1 MYFSRFQISKLQLLT
16 KPFQNACFCLPKLL
30 FFASFRRRINKGV
43 SHFAA
48 RLCVWELS
56 AIPYYLLSFLSI
68 RTLNQK
74 PPITERAR
82 KLTHTGFSVSNQ
94 SLMGTREVVSL

>member
-1 MYFSRFQISKLQLLT
+1 MPCLLAET
-16 KPFQNACFCLPKLL
+16 ALL
-30 FFASFRRRINKGV
+30 LMTFIGDYNKGV
-43 SHFAA
+43 PRKAA
-48 RLCVWELS
+48 RLCVLEIS
-56 AIPYYLLSFLSI
+56 AIPYYLLLFLSI